1 MGVVFVAKIY
11 SVKDELINALYT
23 VLSDLFIKQNS
34 RTHYNLTK

>member
-23 VLSDLFIKQNS
+23 VLSDLFIKQNTVDYS
-34 RTHYNLTK
+34 TVTL